1 MLKNLNLGTRV
12 SLLLAAIIIV
22 CMATM
27 TFVII
32 GSSTAIQKREAQ
44 KLLSNVSLRMS
55 NLLRGSVNQTF
66 AFLDG
71 VHNSIEANLNGST
84 ATEAELEKVIEDMLD
99 ANDNANF
106 GYLYLKHFK
115 PSKSINTLKNGEFM
129 IVRGDSDI
137 DNNGG
142 LYTIPASEQ
151 ILQSQSLQKALKTQ
165 HNTIGTP
172 TFADLDGKG
181 QKLLSGLNIPIK
193 DKQGRVVGV
202 VGLVISMDRV
212 NSWMQNGNLSV
223 FDGDYRFIMTED
235 GDIGVHPH
243 QDALGKN
250 ILEVNTDEH
259 AQALKQVAKAHDSGI
274 YEYKT
279 IDKRDALVGLS
290 SLQLYDTGTYWSAM
304 VVAPL
309 DAIMQPVYSLRNLI
323 VLCVVISLLIV
334 IISVF
339 FYIKQAVVSRL
350 KVVSNLL
357 VNFFKYLNYETS
369 TPPSLVTPKA
379 NDEIGGMVLAINQ
392 NIANTQKG
400 LEQDKQAIAQSAQ
413 TAKDIESGKFSARIT
428 AIPHNPQLVEL
439 KNVLNAMLDVLQN
452 HIGRDMNEIQ
462 RVFDSF
468 VRLDFTTEIA
478 NANGRVELVTN
489 TLGQEIKKMLNSS
502 ASFANSLNER
512 SNELAESMQ
521 RLTESSSQQAAAL
534 GQSAAAVEEIS
545 SSMQNVSTKAQE
557 VTQQTEDIRNIVG
570 IIKDIADQTNLL
582 ALNAAIEA
590 ARAGEHGR
598 GFAVVADEVRKLA
611 ERTAKSLGEIE
622 ANVNL
627 LAQSIVDMSES
638 IKEQT
643 EGLAQINE
651 SIAQIEGSTQ
661 ENATIASHTND
672 ITQKVGDIA
681 EEIIKDVNTKK
692 F

>member
-32 GSSTAIQKREAQ
+32 GSSTAIQKREAK

-55 NLLRGSVNQTF
+55 NLLMASVNQTF

-71 VHNSIEANLNGST
+71 VHNSIEANLSGGT
-84 ATEAELEKVIEDMLD
+84 TTEAELEKVIEDMLD

-106 GYLYLKHFK
+106 GYLYLKPFK

-137 DNNGG
+137 DNEGG

-165 HNTIGTP
+165 GNTIGTP

-193 DKQGRVVGV
+193 DKQGRVIGV
-202 VGLVISMDRV
+202 LGLVISMDRV

-235 GDIGVHPH
+235 GDIGVHPS
-243 QDALGKN
+243 QDALGK
-250 ILEVNTDEH
+250 NTDEH

-290 SLQLYDTGTYWSAM
+290 SLQLYNTGTYWSAM

-309 DAIMQPVYSLRNLI
+309 DEIMQPVYSLRNLI

-357 VNFFKYLNYETS
+357 VNFFKYLNHETS

-489 TLGQEIKKMLNSS
+489 TLGQEIKKMLSSS
-502 ASFANSLNER
+502 ASFANSLSER

-534 GQSAAAVEEIS
+534 GQSATAVEEIS
-545 SSMQNVSTKAQE
+545 SSMQNVSSKAQE

-570 IIKDIADQTNLL
+570 IIKDIADQTC
-582 ALNAAIEA
+582 
-590 ARAGEHGR
+590 
-598 GFAVVADEVRKLA
+598 
-611 ERTAKSLGEIE
+611 
-622 ANVNL
+622 
-627 LAQSIVDMSES
+627 
-638 IKEQT
+638 
-643 EGLAQINE
+643 
-651 SIAQIEGSTQ
+651 
-661 ENATIASHTND
+661 
-672 ITQKVGDIA
+672 
-681 EEIIKDVNTKK
+681 
-692 F
+692 

>member
-12 SLLLAAIIIV
+12 SLLLATIIIV
-22 CMATM
+22 CMMVM
-27 TFVII
+27 TFIII
-32 GSSTAIQKREAQ
+32 GSSTTIQKQEAK
-44 KLLSNVSLRMS
+44 KLLTNVSLRMS
-55 NLLRGSVNQTF
+55 NLLLASVNQTF

-71 VHNSIEANLNGST
+71 VHNSIEANLSSGAT
-84 ATEAELEKVIEDMLD
+84 TEAELEKVIEDMLD

-106 GYLYLKHFK
+106 GYLYLKNYK
-115 PSKSINTLKNGEFM
+115 PTKSANTLANGEFM

-137 DNNGG
+137 DNKGG
-142 LYTIPASEQ
+142 IYAVPASET
-151 ILQSQSLQKALKTQ
+151 ILQSNSLQKALKTQ
-165 HNTIGTP
+165 GNTIGAP

-181 QKLLSGLNIPIK
+181 RKLLSGLNVPIK
-193 DKQGRVVGV
+193 DARGRVIGV
-202 VGLVISMDRV
+202 VGLVMSMDRV
-212 NSWMQNGNLSV
+212 NLWMQNGNLSV

-235 GDIGVHPH
+235 GDIGVHPSPE
-243 QDALGKN
+243 ALGKN
-250 ILEVNTDEH
+250 ITEVNADRH
-259 AQALKQVAKAHDSGI
+259 AQAIKDAAQAHESGI

-279 IDKRDALVGLS
+279 IDHKDALVGLS
-290 SLQLYDTGTYWSAM
+290 SLLLYDTGTYWSAM

-309 DAIMQPVYSLRNLI
+309 DSIMQPVYSLRNLI
-323 VLCVVISLLIV
+323 VLCIVISLIIV
-334 IISVF
+334 IVSVF

-357 VNFFKYLNYETS
+357 VNFFQYLNHEIS

-428 AIPHNPQLVEL
+428 ATPNNPQLVEL
-439 KNVLNAMLDVLQN
+439 KNVLNAMLDVLQS

-478 NANGRVELVTN
+478 QAKGRVELVTN
-489 TLGQEIKKMLNSS
+489 TLGQEIKQMLTSS
-502 ASFANSLNER
+502 ANFANSLNER

-521 RLTESSSQQAAAL
+521 RLTESSSQQASAL
-534 GQSAAAVEEIS
+534 GQSATAVEEIS
-545 SSMQNVSTKAQE
+545 SSMQNVSSKAQE
-557 VTQQTEDIRNIVG
+557 VTQQAEDIRNIVG

-611 ERTAKSLGEIE
+611 ERTAKSLSEIE

-643 EGLAQINE
+643 EGLSQINE
-651 SIAQIEGSTQ
+651 SIAQIESATQ
-661 ENATIASHTND
+661 ENATIASHTNT